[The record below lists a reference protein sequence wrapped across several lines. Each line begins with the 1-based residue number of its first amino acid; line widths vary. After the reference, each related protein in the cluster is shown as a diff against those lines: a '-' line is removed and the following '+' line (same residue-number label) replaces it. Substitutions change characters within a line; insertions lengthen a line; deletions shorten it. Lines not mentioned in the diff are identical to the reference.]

1 MEKFINGFAVCLVL
15 AFIFFF
21 VFFFGGWL
29 IDRHPLAA
37 LAALTFLL
45 AALVWELCRLSD
57 RIGRLEKR
65 IQALEDKE
73 NLK

>member
-1 MEKFINGFAVCLVL
+1 MEKFVNGFAACLVL
-15 AFIFFF
+15 AFVVFFG
-21 VFFFGGWL
+21 VFFGGWL

-37 LAALTFLL
+37 VVALTFLL
-45 AALVWELCRLSD
+45 AGLAWGLWSLWD
-57 RIGRLEKR
+57 RTGRLEKR